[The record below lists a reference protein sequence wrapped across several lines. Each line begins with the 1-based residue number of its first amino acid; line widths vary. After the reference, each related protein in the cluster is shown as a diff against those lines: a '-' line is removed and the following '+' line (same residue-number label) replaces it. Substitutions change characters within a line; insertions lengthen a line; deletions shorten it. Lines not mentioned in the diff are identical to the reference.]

1 MSDLFAALRSSANAL
16 EVFQRALTVVQN
28 NVVNAS
34 TPGYAAQS
42 LSLEAEPF
50 QPNAGLPGGVTA
62 GEIQSSRDDYAEQS
76 VRHQFSAMGT
86 FEQKAQNLADLEL
99 NFNVSSDSGIPG
111 ALNTFFQD
119 VSSWSV
125 TPNSGA
131 SRQAVLDS
139 AQQVAL
145 SFQQTAANLAR
156 TTNSTN
162 TQIQQNITQINDLT
176 SQLRIY
182 NQQRLAGDLNDA
194 GLDAQIHSTLEQ
206 LSEYV
211 NVTARTEANG
221 SVTVL
226 MGGQTPLVIGA
237 NQYNLQVSFS
247 TPASAPA
254 TIPGGVPPAR
264 ILDAQGN
271 DVTAMISQG
280 KVAGLLDV
288 RNNVLPSIAGGAY
301 QQGSL
306 NQLAQGV
313 ADRVNQILAS
323 GNISDGPPAVTGIP
337 LFSYTAGSPTAV
349 AQTLSVNSSMT
360 PDQLAAIDPGPPYV
374 SNGIALR
381 LAALATPQNAA
392 DEINGFSY
400 AEFYG
405 NIAAQVGRE
414 SGDAQNQ
421 LTVQQ
426 QVVAQ
431 ARNLRSQASGVSLD
445 AEAAKMIEFQRA
457 YGAAARMINVLD
469 QLTQD
474 TINMLPLA

>member
-1 MSDLFAALRSSANAL
+1 MSDLFSALSNSANAL
-16 EVFQRALTVVQN
+16 QVFQRALTVVQN

-34 TPGYAAQS
+34 SPGYAAQS

-50 QPNAGLPGGVTA
+50 QPNGGLPGGVTA
-62 GEIQSSRDDYAEQS
+62 GEIQSSRDEYSEQS
-76 VRHQFSAMGT
+76 VRQQFSALGT

-111 ALNTFFQD
+111 ALNKFFQT

-139 AQQVAL
+139 AQQLTQA
-145 SFQQTAANLAR
+145 FQQAAANLTQA
-156 TTNSTN
+156 TNSTTN
-162 TQIQQNITQINDLT
+162 QLQQNITHVNDLT
-176 SQLRIY
+176 SHLRIY
-182 NQQRLAGDLNDA
+182 NQQRLAGNLNDA

-211 NVTARTEANG
+211 NITAINQANG

-237 NQYNLQVSFS
+237 NQYNLQVSIS
-247 TPASAPA
+247 TAAGAPA
-254 TIPGGVPPAR
+254 TVAGGLPPAR
-264 ILDAQGN
+264 IIDAQGN
-271 DVTAMISQG
+271 DVTGMISQG

-288 RNNVLPSIAGGAY
+288 RNNVLPSLAGGAY

-313 ADRVNQILAS
+313 ADRVNQILGS
-323 GNISDGPPAVTGIP
+323 GNISDGPPPVTGIP
-337 LFSYTAGSPTAV
+337 LFTYAAGSPSAV
-349 AQTLSVNSSMT
+349 AHTLSVNSAMT
-360 PDQLAAIDPGPPYV
+360 PGQLAAIDPGPPYV

-381 LAALATPQNAA
+381 LAALASPQNAA

-414 SGDAQNQ
+414 SGNAQTQ
-421 LTVQQ
+421 LTIQQ

-431 ARNLRSQASGVSLD
+431 ARSLRSQISGVSLD

-457 YGAAARMINVLD
+457 YSAAARMVSVLD

-474 TINMLPLA
+474 TINLIPL